1 MHITESIYAFCKRQA
16 SGQKRATWLAAVIVL
31 LLIVSGC
38 VPGAPQRDFP
48 IEALLLDETA
58 FPPGTKAGTA
68 KPHPS
73 KLGSRESRRL
83 TFYGRFGIAN
93 HHVYRYRSARQAAS
107 TFERETTLWFPNDR
121 FSGPWTVPSE
131 LSYQSPVADRF
142 YLACSI
148 EMGIPMCNGIAQY
161 EEYFV
166 RFNVHMHQ
174 EFMTYQDLERVLR
187 AMDERMVQYLG
198 KNRVAP

>member
-1 MHITESIYAFCKRQA
+1 MHIAESMYAFCKRQT
-16 SGQKRATWLAAVIVL
+16 SWQKRATWLAAVVVL

-38 VPGAPQRDFP
+38 VSGAPQRDFP
-48 IEALLLDETA
+48 TEALLLDETA
-58 FPPGTKAGTA
+58 FPPETKAGPTM
-68 KPHPS
+68 PMPN
-73 KLGSRESRRL
+73 KLGSRESRGL

-93 HHVYRYRSARQAAS
+93 HDVYRYRSAMQAAS
-107 TFERETTLWFPNDR
+107 TFERETTLWFPNTQ

-131 LSYQSPVADRF
+131 LSYQSSIADRF

-161 EEYFV
+161 EEYFI
-166 RFNVHMHQ
+166 RFNVHMHP
-174 EFMTYQDLERVLR
+174 EYMTYQDLERVLR